1 MQQHTEQPNILWIS
15 MPFLSSFS
23 FVVSSNLVGLLIP
36 TAMKVMPI
44 FVIKTSHPE
53 SGYCHIKTE

>member
-1 MQQHTEQPNILWIS
+1 MQQHTEQPNYILWIS

-36 TAMKVMPI
+36 IAIKVMPI
-44 FVIKTSHPE
+44 FVIKMSHP
-53 SGYCHIKTE
+53 